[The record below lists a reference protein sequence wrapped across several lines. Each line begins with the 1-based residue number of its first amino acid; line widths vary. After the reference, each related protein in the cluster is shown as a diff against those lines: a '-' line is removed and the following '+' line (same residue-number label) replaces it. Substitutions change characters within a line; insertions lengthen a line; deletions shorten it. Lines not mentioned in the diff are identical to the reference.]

1 LEPET
6 LDDEFL
12 SKLGCLTTKRVNI
25 KDAMVYAIENP
36 TRVKLICEA
45 ILKAI
50 LSSQDFSHILAL
62 IFLIADIAYNA
73 QYQS

>member
-6 LDDEFL
+6 VDDEFL

-36 TRVKLICEA
+36 ARAKLICQA
-45 ILKAI
+45 VVNTII
-50 LSSQDFSHILAL
+50 SSEDSSHILAL